1 LSKIIQCIPNF
12 SEGHSPEVVREI
24 ADAIRLGGATVIDS
38 SLDPDHNRSVITFV
52 GNPQSIRNSIL
63 TGVRKAVELID
74 LRTHLGEHPRIGAVD
89 VIPLVPIRD
98 ITMDE
103 CVELSREVGCSIA
116 ADLGIPVYF
125 YEKSAVVGHRRN
137 LAHVR
142 KGGYEALRE
151 GKLEGDRAP
160 DVGPDTAH
168 PTAGATAV
176 GARGP
181 LIAFNV
187 DLRSGDIAL
196 ARRIASEIRKLRNDG
211 RGMPGVKAIA
221 VKLKSR
227 GIVQVSTNITLPDK
241 ATMFDVYDFVRR
253 TASEAGVEI
262 ERSELIGVVR
272 LDAMAGATAEC
283 LQLAD
288 FDETRILDHWIEPD

>member
-1 LSKIIQCIPNF
+1 M
-12 SEGHSPEVVREI
+12 
-24 ADAIRLGGATVIDS
+24 A
-38 SLDPDHNRSVITFV
+38 
-52 GNPQSIRNSIL
+52 
-63 TGVRKAVELID
+63 
-74 LRTHLGEHPRIGAVD
+74 
-89 VIPLVPIRD
+89 
-98 ITMDE
+98 E
-103 CVELSREVGCSIA
+103 CVELSREVGRAIA
-116 ADLGIPVYF
+116 TDFGIPVYF

-142 KGGYEALRE
+142 KGGYEALCR

-168 PTAGATAV
+168 PSAGATAV

-187 DLRSGDIAL
+187 DLKSSDFLL
-196 ARRIASEIRKLRNDG
+196 ARHIASQIRKLRNEG

-227 GIVQVSTNITLPDK
+227 GTVQVSTNITQPDK

-253 TASEAGVEI
+253 MACEAGAEV

-272 LDAMAGATAEC
+272 IDAMAHVDAES

-288 FDETRILDHWIEPD
+288 FSETRILEHWIGSD